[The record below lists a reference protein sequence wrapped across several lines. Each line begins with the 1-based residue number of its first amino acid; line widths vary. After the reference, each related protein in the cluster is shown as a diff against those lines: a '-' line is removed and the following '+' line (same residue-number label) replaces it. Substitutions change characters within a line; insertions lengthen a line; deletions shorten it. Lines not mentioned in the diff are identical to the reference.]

1 LGGDIAYSIVYRS
14 TVRSPA
20 IGQTG
25 KYAVGKFSRPESNNI
40 SGLAKASKNIALQQI
55 SGFRQ

>member
-14 TVRSPA
+14 TLHSPV

-25 KYAVGKFSRPESNNI
+25 KYAVGKISRLDLSNI
-40 SGLAKASKNIALQQI
+40 SMMQKASKNIALQQI
-55 SGFRQ
+55 LEFW